1 MSKPAKFTNGPWS
14 MCHRGESLKGV
25 KGTDVVIWGCGLVN
39 GQRTD
44 EADANSAL
52 IWAAPEMYKMLEVIA
67 TSMHKTDSGS
77 IEDILNIEA
86 MLAKARGEL

>member
-1 MSKPAKFTNGPWS
+1 MGEAKFTEGPWS

-52 IWAAPEMYKMLEVIA
+52 IATAPEMYELLKDLFDNYEGLGF
-67 TSMHKTDSGS
+67 SMDNQ
-77 IEDILNIEA
+77 IEKL
-86 MLAKARGEL
+86 LAKARGE